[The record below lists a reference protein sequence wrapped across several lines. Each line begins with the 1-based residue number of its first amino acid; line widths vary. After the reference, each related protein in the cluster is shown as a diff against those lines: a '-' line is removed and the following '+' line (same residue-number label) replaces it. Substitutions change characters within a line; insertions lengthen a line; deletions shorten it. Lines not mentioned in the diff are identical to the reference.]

1 MASDN
6 IEIGIS
12 LDNVDALAKTL
23 DLSKALD
30 SIGDNIGVDNLALK
44 FSKLNVA
51 LLVVQKSIEYINK
64 AIAFAVEGENIKAI
78 EDAYKN
84 LAGSMGVSGDK
95 MLEGLRQVSK
105 GTIDETDLMKM
116 ASSAMVQFGAQ
127 SAKIPEVFAVA
138 RGAAKLFGGTA
149 EEQFERITQA
159 IARQRTGQLASIGI
173 HINAENVMRQYADS
187 IGKAANSLT
196 DAEKRAAILNETLK
210 QGAVNMEAAGQSSKP
225 MQEAYKQM
233 NVAMADLKEG
243 IAKMTN
249 ALISDK
255 VAAFFA
261 GKAASIKSWKD
272 SVVAMF
278 GEGTEQ
284 VEAKS
289 RKLNEQLIEQTNRLN
304 EHLKKAETMS
314 HPSDVR
320 WAEKVTRQLTYTI
333 EQTKQQ
339 IEALESRAK
348 EITKEESDAAAPQ
361 RAAQARALA
370 AKIRQ
375 EKLEEERKLLDGV
388 IEFEGIKS
396 KLELDALNAKLMTT
410 RTEEE
415 FETAYHQRM
424 MILEQQ
430 HFNSLDKLMKDNS
443 LTQEQKIALGLEM
456 EKKYNADI
464 SSLNLKK
471 DNEYKASL
479 RNREQQ
485 ETTSFGKMKAGFTAA
500 VEEMRLSVPTFTDTF
515 KGAMTTALNTATSM
529 FSQFGEAVG
538 EGFVT
543 MGEGSKHA
551 AEKMLLTMLSAIG
564 DIAIAFGS
572 MYLAKAV
579 ASAGVD
585 VPAAVGGAA
594 LITLGGV
601 LKGVTGGLSKG
612 LSASPVS
619 GGSVGAA
626 KHNMPTTEASDYDKR
641 QKEADRAAERAEK
654 ERQREED
661 RLQKEADRRAAQE
674 EKDRLMAAREMERY
688 QQTTGKSVSVHIQGN
703 YFETEQTK
711 TRLMDIIRQASDSQD
726 FNLVSVGG

>member
-51 LLVVQKSIEYINK
+51 LLVVQKSIEFINK

-84 LAGSMGVSGDK
+84 LAGSMGVSADK
-95 MLEGLRQVSK
+95 MLDGLRQVSK
-105 GTIDETDLMKM
+105 GTIDETDLMQL
-116 ASSAMVQFGAQ
+116 ASKAMVQFGNQ

-272 SVVAMF
+272 TVISMF

-348 EITKEESDAAAPQ
+348 EITKEESDASAPQ
-361 RAAQARALA
+361 RAAQARALS

-396 KLELDALNAKLMTT
+396 KLELDALNAKLMST

-415 FETAYHQRM
+415 FEAAYHQRM

-430 HFNSLDKLMKDNS
+430 HFNNLDKMMKDNS
-443 LTQEQKIALGLEM
+443 LTQEQKITLGLEM

-515 KGAMTTALNTATSM
+515 RGAMTTALNTATSM

-601 LKGVTGGLSKG
+601 LKGVAGGLSKG

-688 QQTTGKSVSVHIQGN
+688 QQSTGKAVSVHIQGH